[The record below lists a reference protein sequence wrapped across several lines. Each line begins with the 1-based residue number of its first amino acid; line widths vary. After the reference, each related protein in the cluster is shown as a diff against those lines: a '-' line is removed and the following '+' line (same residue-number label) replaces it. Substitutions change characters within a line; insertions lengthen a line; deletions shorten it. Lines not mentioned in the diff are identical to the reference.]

1 MCSSIA
7 YRKFLKC
14 AAGHRF
20 RWPGD
25 LKDSMDWIA
34 IASGFGVG
42 AIVGMTGVGG
52 GSLVIAGLK
61 VIH

>member
-1 MCSSIA
+1 
-7 YRKFLKC
+7 
-14 AAGHRF
+14 
-20 RWPGD
+20 
-25 LKDSMDWIA
+25 MDWIA

-42 AIVGMTGVGG
+42 AIVGVTGVGG